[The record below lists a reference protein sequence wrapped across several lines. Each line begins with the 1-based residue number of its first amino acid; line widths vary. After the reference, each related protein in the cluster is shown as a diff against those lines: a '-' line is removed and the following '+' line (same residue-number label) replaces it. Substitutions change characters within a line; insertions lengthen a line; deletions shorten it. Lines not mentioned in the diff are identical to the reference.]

1 MDVTMALIQELRQKT
16 GVGIMDC
23 KEALTASNTLEDAC
37 NYLREKG
44 LAKAVKKSDRDT
56 TAGGV
61 FIAINAD
68 QSAGFIVKV
77 NCETD
82 FVSQNDTFQS
92 FGAAVVQAALDA
104 NDTSVDALSING
116 TPLSTALTDMV
127 AKTGENIQID
137 TIQHVAGS
145 HVSGYI
151 HMNSTIGVLV
161 GFDSKIDAAL
171 GKDIAMQVAAANPTY
186 INRKD
191 VPQSVLDS
199 ERDVLKKQA
208 IENGKP
214 EKIIDQ
220 IVNGLINKYYEEN
233 CLVDQVFIKDQ
244 KVFIRDLLK
253 STTVSS
259 MYRFAL

>member
-23 KEALTASNTLEDAC
+23 KEALTESNTVEDAC

-44 LAKAVKKSDRDT
+44 LAKAVKKSDRDA

-61 FIAINAD
+61 FIAIQSD
-68 QSAGFIVKV
+68 QSLGCIVKI

-82 FVSQNDTFQS
+82 FVSQNETFQS
-92 FGAAVVQAALDA
+92 FGNTVVQAALSA
-104 NDTSVDALSING
+104 NETNAEALIVDG
-116 TPLSTALTDMV
+116 TPLPTALTDMV

-137 TIQHVAGS
+137 TIERIAAS

-151 HMNSTIGVLV
+151 HMNGTIGVLV
-161 GFDSKIDAAL
+161 GFDASIDAAL
-171 GKDIAMQVAAANPTY
+171 GKDIAMQIAAANPTY
-186 INRKD
+186 IHRDD
-191 VPQSVLDS
+191 VPQTVLDN

-220 IVNGLINKYYEEN
+220 IVSGLINKYYEEN
-233 CLVDQVFIKDQ
+233 CLLDQMFIKDQ
-244 KVFIRDLLK
+244 KVVIRDLLTD
-253 STTVSS
+253 TTVSS
-259 MYRFAL
+259 MYRFSL

>member
-1 MDVTMALIQELRQKT
+1 M
-16 GVGIMDC
+16 
-23 KEALTASNTLEDAC
+23 
-37 NYLREKG
+37 
-44 LAKAVKKSDRDT
+44 
-56 TAGGV
+56 
-61 FIAINAD
+61 
-68 QSAGFIVKV
+68 
-77 NCETD
+77 
-82 FVSQNDTFQS
+82 
-92 FGAAVVQAALDA
+92 
-104 NDTSVDALSING
+104 NG
-116 TPLSTALTDMV
+116 
-127 AKTGENIQID
+127 
-137 TIQHVAGS
+137 
-145 HVSGYI
+145 
-151 HMNSTIGVLV
+151 TIGVLV
-161 GFDSKIDAAL
+161 GFDSQIDPVL

-191 VPQSVLDS
+191 VPQSVLDN